1 MVVDIKAIIVE
12 KFGSTENMK
21 YVDVEMPSIRPKQ
34 VLIRVMVT
42 SVNFADVKARSGN
55 KGQGKLPFI
64 PGLEA
69 AGFIEQVGDEVTSFV
84 VGQRVMAFPQ
94 NGSYAEYIVADENLT
109 FAIPDHISFD
119 VAGSCGIVSFLSYK
133 LLADVAK
140 LQNGDQ
146 VLIHSASGGVGTTAI
161 QVARALGAKTIF
173 GTVGNETKIPMAF
186 EAGAD
191 HVLCYANGDFS
202 QKINELTDGKGVP
215 IILDSVGGE
224 ITEQSLNCLSKYGRL
239 VVFGNSSGK
248 YARLQTGE
256 LHSSCRSVLG
266 FSLGTTRKEQ
276 PEVLKDVS
284 LQVFRL
290 LESGQLTIKISEKW
304 SLKDAGLAHQF
315 IESRNSTGKVLLY
328 IENP

>member
-1 MVVDIKAIIVE
+1 MKAIIVE
-12 KFGSTENMK
+12 QFGSTDNMK
-21 YVDVEMPSIRPKQ
+21 YVDVEIPSISSKQ

-42 SVNFADVKARSGN
+42 SVNFADVKARYGN

-69 AGFIEQVGDEVTSFV
+69 SGIIEQVGDEVTSFF

-94 NGSYAEYIVADENLT
+94 NGSYAEYIIADENLT
-109 FAIPDHISFD
+109 FAIPDNISFD

-140 LQNGDQ
+140 LQDRDK

-161 QVARALGAKTIF
+161 QVARALGAKTII
-173 GTVGNETKIPMAF
+173 GTVGNETKISVAL

-191 HVLCYANGDFS
+191 HVLCYTNENFS
-202 QKINELTDGKGVP
+202 QTVNELTDGKGVN
-215 IILDSVGGE
+215 IILDSIGGE
-224 ITEQSLNCLSKYGRL
+224 ITEQSMNCLSKYGRL

-248 YARLQTGE
+248 YGQLQTSE

-276 PEVLKDVS
+276 PEVLKDTS
-284 LQVFRL
+284 LQVFRM
-290 LESGQLTIKISEKW
+290 LESGQITIKISEKLP
-304 SLKDAGLAHQF
+304 LKDASLAHQL

-328 IENP
+328 IVNS

>member
-1 MVVDIKAIIVE
+1 MIVDR
-12 KFGSTENMK
+12 FGSTENMK
-21 YVDVEMPSIRPKQ
+21 YVDLEIPSVNSKQ

-42 SVNFADVKARSGN
+42 SVNFADIKARYGN

-69 AGFIEQVGDEVTSFV
+69 SGVIEQVGDEVTSFF

-109 FAIPDHISFD
+109 FAIPDNMSFD

-133 LLADVAK
+133 LIADIANLHHTDK
-140 LQNGDQ
+140 

-161 QVARALGAKTIF
+161 QIARALGAKTII
-173 GTVGNETKIPMAF
+173 GTVGNDTKIPVAL
-186 EAGAD
+186 EAGAN
-191 HVLCYANGDFS
+191 HVICYTNENFS
-202 QKINELTDGKGVP
+202 QRVNELTDGKGVNVV
-215 IILDSVGGE
+215 LDSIGGE
-224 ITEQSLNCLSKYGRL
+224 ITEQSVNCLSKYGRL

-248 YARLQTGE
+248 YGQIQTSE

-276 PEVLKDVS
+276 PEVLKDTS
-284 LQVFRL
+284 LQVFRM
-290 LESGQLTIKISEKW
+290 LESGQITIKISEKLP
-304 SLKDAGLAHQF
+304 LKDASLAHQL

-328 IENP
+328 IENA